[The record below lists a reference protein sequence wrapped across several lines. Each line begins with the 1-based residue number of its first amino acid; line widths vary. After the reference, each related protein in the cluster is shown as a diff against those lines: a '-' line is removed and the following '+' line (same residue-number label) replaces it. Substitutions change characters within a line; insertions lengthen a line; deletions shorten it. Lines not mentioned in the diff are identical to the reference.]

1 MQAPTKPCTMAVGAH
16 ESDMDNVTAGLG
28 LGLVSTAMTLLA
40 YRAIWNVSFLYLL
53 HLELTKK
60 WSIC

>member
-1 MQAPTKPCTMAVGAH
+1 MAVGAH